1 MKPEK
6 AEAEAALTNFSSSL
20 SQLET
25 TIRPVLEALDDLRS
39 SGNED
44 DLDAMTR
51 ARLHISLCYSANSLF
66 CMYLRT
72 QGIDPETHPVAD
84 EITRVQE
91 AFMRMRKVESGQS
104 ADFQPP
110 PNRDRRK
117 HITKVKASEGKLSA
131 LVFPEEGDLLRALM
145 NRTKLEKSND
155 GESGGNIGEDE
166 DEEDEPAAGDD
177 ELSHL
182 RSTDQEL
189 TELKEIVLK
198 KQKKAAKKEKLA
210 KHKELKAQLKSLHKK
225 KRKHTKSSKSGKS
238 V

>member
-1 MKPEK
+1 MEPGK
-6 AEAEAALTNFSSSL
+6 AEAEAALVEFSNSL

-25 TIRPVLEALDDLRS
+25 TIQPVLEALDDLRS

-51 ARLHISLCYSANSLF
+51 ARLHISLCYSVNSLF

-72 QGIDPETHPVAD
+72 QGIDPETHSVVD

-91 AFMRMRKVESGQS
+91 AFMRMRKVEAGQS

-117 HITKVKASEGKLSA
+117 HIVKVKASEGKLSA
-131 LVFPEEGDLLRALM
+131 LMFPEEGELLRALM
-145 NRTKLEKSND
+145 NKRKVEKKDD
-155 GESGGNIGEDE
+155 GEHGGPGDE
-166 DEEDEPAAGDD
+166 DEEDEPAPDD
-177 ELSHL
+177 SGLSHL

-189 TELKEIVLK
+189 TEFEELVRK
-198 KQKKAAKKEKLA
+198 KQRKAAKNEERA
-210 KHKELKAQLKSLHKK
+210 KHKELKTQMKALHKK
-225 KRKHTKSSKSGKS
+225 KRKRRKSSKSGKS
-238 V
+238 E